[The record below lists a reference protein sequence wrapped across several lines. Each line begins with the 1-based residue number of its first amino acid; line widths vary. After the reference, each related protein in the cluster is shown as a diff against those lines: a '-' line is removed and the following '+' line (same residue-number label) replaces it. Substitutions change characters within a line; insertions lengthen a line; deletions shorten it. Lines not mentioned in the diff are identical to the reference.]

1 MRLEQ
6 EGGIMWKEKEMDRRK
21 KERMEGEQKER
32 KKRES
37 VWKEIE
43 KDGDKLEGRYRR
55 NYNHLTASFPGQPG

>member
-1 MRLEQ
+1 
-6 EGGIMWKEKEMDRRK
+6 MWKEKEMDRRK

-43 KDGDKLEGRYRR
+43 RDGDKLEGRYRR
-55 NYNHLTASFPGQPG
+55 K

>member
-43 KDGDKLEGRYRR
+43 RDGDKLEGRYRR
-55 NYNHLTASFPGQPG
+55 K